1 MYAFLSHISALD
13 VLRTI
18 ENDGQGLPL
27 WPSEARELPRHYNS
41 VTTQRMYKEFAAQ
54 HDPAKYGITRTPVDL
69 LVPKAS
75 QRSKGAQ
82 ARFHAWKGNVPV
94 NSMLRL
100 EESLFVSKP
109 EFVLLQVAGWHSKTD
124 PIINGFARELKA
136 AREVGPAA
144 SLDEPVPYD
153 DPFAWDNTRRLVDL
167 VLVAM
172 ELMGT
177 YRLAAPGGTTR
188 YGQQQLLTFASVEQ
202 FMRGVGRAYGKNR
215 LDTALS
221 LALPHSAS
229 PMETALYLLLC
240 LPERYGGFG
249 LPRPKL
255 NRELPVKEHER
266 LWDGGASIT
275 PDLLWADAKLII
287 EYDSNEMHGG
297 LGPIKLAQDA
307 TRANVLSALGYTVLR
322 VTTRNIQS
330 PAEVERIAW
339 QVASKLGVELAEP
352 SDALRIRRGKLHAL
366 LMRQ

>member
-1 MYAFLSHISALD
+1 MYAFISHTSALD

-18 ENDGQGLPL
+18 ENGGQGLPL
-27 WPSEARELPRHYNS
+27 WPSEARELPRHYNC

-54 HDPAKYGITRTPVDL
+54 HDLAKYGITRTPVDL

-75 QRSKGAQ
+75 QRSKGAK

-100 EESLFVSKP
+100 EEFLFVSKP
-109 EFVLLQVAGWHSKTD
+109 EFVLLQMAGWHSKTD
-124 PIINGFARELKA
+124 PIINDFARELEA
-136 AREVGPAA
+136 ARVISPAA
-144 SLDEPVPYD
+144 NLDEPVPYD
-153 DPFAWDNTRRLVDL
+153 NPFAWDNTRRLVSL

-177 YRLAAPGGTTR
+177 YRLTAPGRATR
-188 YGQQQLLTFASVEQ
+188 YGQQQLLTFASMEQ
-202 FMRGVGRAYGKNR
+202 FMQRAGRAYGKNR

-240 LPERYGGFG
+240 LPDRYGGYG

-255 NRELPVKEHER
+255 NRELPVKEHQR

-275 PDLLWADAKLII
+275 PDLLWTDARLVI

-322 VTTRNIQS
+322 VTTHNIQS
-330 PAEVERIAW
+330 PTEVERLAW
-339 QVASKLGVELAEP
+339 QVASKLGVELPEP
-352 SDALRIRRGKLHAL
+352 SEALRIRRDKLHAL
-366 LMRQ
+366 LMCQ